1 MSRVT
6 PAASSEGER
15 RSLYEEITGQI
26 IAELEAGRIPWVQPW
41 GRIEDGPS
49 LGMPLN
55 AATGRRYS
63 GVNILILWGA
73 VFARGYSSQAWLTFR
88 QAQALGGS
96 VRRGERGITVVYADR
111 FRPQE
116 ERRRASEGGDEA
128 RSIAFLKRFTVFSV
142 DQCDGLPDELIP
154 PALPAEVSSILPEV
168 EALIRRSCA
177 DMRIGGDRAFYAP
190 TLDYIQVPRPE
201 AFFDPV
207 NWHRTALHELGHW
220 SGAPHRLARDLTGQ
234 FGSAQYAREVRRLH
248 LRLAWRHPDGSI
260 RRLHRRLAPGPE
272 GRQPRHRA
280 SGVRRVEGRELPPG
294 VQGRDGRQGLTPGE
308 AERRDP
314 SPLPIGPGRRRWA
327 CLRSGRCHR
336 LQGRRRRGAGATR
349 AASVSGRP
357 SGSKDLATKRSGPQ
371 GTLRSKPLRVRP
383 PGGARRSSSR
393 RAHPLSTD
401 GATPCPS
408 PSLSTPIPSPP
419 SKPRR

>member
-1 MSRVT
+1 MSRVK

-63 GVNILILWGA
+63 GINILILWGA
-73 VFARGYSSQAWLTFR
+73 VFARGYASQAWLTFR

-96 VRRGERGITVVYADR
+96 VRRGERGVTVVYADR
-111 FRPQE
+111 FTPQE
-116 ERRRASEGGDEA
+116 ERRRASESGDEA

-142 DQCDGLPDELIP
+142 EQCDGLPDDLITLAP
-154 PALPAEVSSILPEV
+154 PAEVSSILPEV
-168 EALIRRSCA
+168 EAVIRRSCA

-220 SGAPHRLARDLTGQ
+220 SGASHRLARDLTGQ
-234 FGSAQYAREVRRLH
+234 FGSAQYAREELVAEMSAAFTCASLGVTPTVRHADYIGDWLQV
-248 LRLAWRHPDGSI
+248 LRNDD
-260 RRLHRRLAPGPE
+260 
-272 GRQPRHRA
+272 RA
-280 SGVRRVEGRELPPG
+280 IV
-294 VQGRDGRQGLTPGE
+294 
-308 AERRDP
+308 
-314 SPLPIGPGRRRWA
+314 
-327 CLRSGRCHR
+327 
-336 LQGRRRRGAGATR
+336 R
-349 AASVSGRP
+349 AASAASKAADYLLAFREGTEGR
-357 SGSKDLATKRSGPQ
+357 A
-371 GTLRSKPLRVRP
+371 
-383 PGGARRSSSR
+383 
-393 RAHPLSTD
+393 
-401 GATPCPS
+401 
-408 PSLSTPIPSPP
+408 
-419 SKPRR
+419 